1 MREWF
6 NRTVLKTVVPQG
18 TVSSNL
24 TPTAFEN
31 KFCQIEADPPLA
43 EKLLGQKWSQRF
55 EYSRLRKII
64 YTTQ

>member
-1 MREWF
+1 
-6 NRTVLKTVVPQG
+6 
-18 TVSSNL
+18 
-24 TPTAFEN
+24 
-31 KFCQIEADPPLA
+31 LA